1 MGGDTIAFGTR
12 GGAAMRVQYLQT
24 ALGKVLVH
32 RKRGAPP
39 SLAGSG
45 VDLFF
50 IELVPAKGRAARH

>member
-1 MGGDTIAFGTR
+1 
-12 GGAAMRVQYLQT
+12 VQYLET

-45 VDLFF
+45 VDDLFF
-50 IELVPAKGRAARH
+50 IELLPAKGRVARH